1 MRICTNCGNAV
12 EDGETVCSVCNS
24 DLITETD
31 AETEKTVS
39 APDDISLTSDD
50 KVSAPLFSSAHPV
63 ELRLETP
70 ESASAPEE
78 TAVPSEG
85 DVDAPLFSSVHP
97 VELRLEM
104 PEPAEAT
111 EEAAVPS
118 ENDTNVP
125 LFSSDYPAELR
136 LELPEPAET
145 PEDTGLLSGSAM
157 EQDSGETASEITAP
171 LFSFTTATL
180 ELDLHPDQTVP
191 DTETG
196 DAEPAPEVIPAEEND
211 TAPQPEETPEPVTQE
226 TEKNSENENYKVV
239 KVKVRNDQKLK
250 NVNKE
255 RVAVVIIALLAL
267 VSVISAVF
275 MIVVPLI
282 QARRQDEAAKEAAY
296 MEYLT
301 GEWLSE
307 TFIYSGEEFPSCEV
321 LTIGKNSTFISEIW
335 TSPNDRETY
344 DPETWTVTARQT
356 GDLAIEL
363 ATSSLRVSY
372 TDSDGNVMVYRRYIL
387 KLDSSSLILR
397 EYYNEKMTDYYDVVF
412 TRKGNS

>member
-1 MRICTNCGNAV
+1 MRICTSCGNAV

-24 DLITETD
+24 DLTTETD
-31 AETEKTVS
+31 AETEKAVS

-50 KVSAPLFSSAHPV
+50 KVNAQLFSSAHPV
-63 ELRLETP
+63 ELRLET
-70 ESASAPEE
+70 
-78 TAVPSEG
+78 
-85 DVDAPLFSSVHP
+85 
-97 VELRLEM
+97 

-118 ENDTNVP
+118 ENDTDVP

-136 LELPEPAET
+136 LELPEPAVT
-145 PEDTGLLSGSAM
+145 PEDTGLMSESAM

-267 VSVISAVF
+267 MSVISAVF

>member
-1 MRICTNCGNAV
+1 MRICTSCGNAV

-24 DLITETD
+24 DLTTETD
-31 AETEKTVS
+31 AETEKAVS

-50 KVSAPLFSSAHPV
+50 KVNAQLFSSAHPV
-63 ELRLETP
+63 ELRLET
-70 ESASAPEE
+70 
-78 TAVPSEG
+78 
-85 DVDAPLFSSVHP
+85 
-97 VELRLEM
+97 

-118 ENDTNVP
+118 ENDTDVP

-136 LELPEPAET
+136 LELPEPAVT
-145 PEDTGLLSGSAM
+145 PEDTGLMSESAM

-211 TAPQPEETPEPVTQE
+211 TVPQPEETPEPVTQE

-267 VSVISAVF
+267 MSVISAVF

-321 LTIGKNSTFISEIW
+321 LTIGKNSTFTSEIW

>member
-1 MRICTNCGNAV
+1 MRICTSCGNAV

-24 DLITETD
+24 DLTTETD
-31 AETEKTVS
+31 AETEKAVS

-50 KVSAPLFSSAHPV
+50 KVNAQLFSSAHPV
-63 ELRLETP
+63 ELRLET
-70 ESASAPEE
+70 
-78 TAVPSEG
+78 
-85 DVDAPLFSSVHP
+85 
-97 VELRLEM
+97 

-118 ENDTNVP
+118 ENDTDVP

-136 LELPEPAET
+136 LELPEPAVT
-145 PEDTGLLSGSAM
+145 PEDTGLMSESAM

-321 LTIGKNSTFISEIW
+321 LTIGKNSTFTSEIW

>member
-1 MRICTNCGNAV
+1 MRICTSCGNAV

-24 DLITETD
+24 DLTTETD
-31 AETEKTVS
+31 AETEKAVS

-50 KVSAPLFSSAHPV
+50 KVNAQLFSSAHPV
-63 ELRLETP
+63 ELRLET
-70 ESASAPEE
+70 
-78 TAVPSEG
+78 
-85 DVDAPLFSSVHP
+85 
-97 VELRLEM
+97 

-118 ENDTNVP
+118 ENDTDVP
-125 LFSSDYPAELR
+125 LFSSNYPAELR
-136 LELPEPAET
+136 LELPEPAVT
-145 PEDTGLLSGSAM
+145 PEDTGLMSESAM

-267 VSVISAVF
+267 MSVISAVF

-321 LTIGKNSTFISEIW
+321 LTIGKNSTFTSEIW

>member
-1 MRICTNCGNAV
+1 MRICTSCGNAV

-24 DLITETD
+24 DLTTETD
-31 AETEKTVS
+31 AETEKAVS

-50 KVSAPLFSSAHPV
+50 KVNAQLFSSAHPV
-63 ELRLETP
+63 ELRLET
-70 ESASAPEE
+70 
-78 TAVPSEG
+78 
-85 DVDAPLFSSVHP
+85 
-97 VELRLEM
+97 

-118 ENDTNVP
+118 ENDTDVP

-136 LELPEPAET
+136 LELPEPAVT
-145 PEDTGLLSGSAM
+145 PEDTGLMSESAM

-267 VSVISAVF
+267 MSVISAVF

-321 LTIGKNSTFISEIW
+321 LTIGKNSTFTSEIW

>member
-1 MRICTNCGNAV
+1 MRICTSCGNAV
-12 EDGETVCSVCNS
+12 EDGETVCSICNS
-24 DLITETD
+24 DMITETD

-39 APDDISLTSDD
+39 APDGIFLTSDD

-70 ESASAPEE
+70 K
-78 TAVPSEG
+78 
-85 DVDAPLFSSVHP
+85 
-97 VELRLEM
+97 
-104 PEPAEAT
+104 PAEVT

-118 ENDTNVP
+118 ENDTDVP

-145 PEDTGLLSGSAM
+145 PEDTGLLSESAM

-191 DTETG
+191 DIETG
-196 DAEPAPEVIPAEEND
+196 DAEPTPEVIPAEEND

>member
-1 MRICTNCGNAV
+1 MRICTSCGNAV

-24 DLITETD
+24 DLTTETD
-31 AETEKTVS
+31 AETEKAVS

-50 KVSAPLFSSAHPV
+50 KVNAQLFSSAHPV
-63 ELRLETP
+63 ELRLET
-70 ESASAPEE
+70 
-78 TAVPSEG
+78 
-85 DVDAPLFSSVHP
+85 
-97 VELRLEM
+97 

-118 ENDTNVP
+118 ENDTDVP

-136 LELPEPAET
+136 LELPEPAVT
-145 PEDTGLLSGSAM
+145 PEDTGLMSESAM

>member
-1 MRICTNCGNAV
+1 MRICTSCGNAV

-24 DLITETD
+24 DLTTETD
-31 AETEKTVS
+31 AETEKAVS

-50 KVSAPLFSSAHPV
+50 KVNAQLFSSAHPV
-63 ELRLETP
+63 ELRLET
-70 ESASAPEE
+70 
-78 TAVPSEG
+78 
-85 DVDAPLFSSVHP
+85 
-97 VELRLEM
+97 

-118 ENDTNVP
+118 ENDTDVP

-136 LELPEPAET
+136 LELPEPAVT
-145 PEDTGLLSGSAM
+145 PEDTGLMSESAM

-282 QARRQDEAAKEAAY
+282 QARRQDEAAKEA
-296 MEYLT
+296 
-301 GEWLSE
+301 
-307 TFIYSGEEFPSCEV
+307 V
-321 LTIGKNSTFISEIW
+321 
-335 TSPNDRETY
+335 D
-344 DPETWTVTARQT
+344 
-356 GDLAIEL
+356 
-363 ATSSLRVSY
+363 
-372 TDSDGNVMVYRRYIL
+372 
-387 KLDSSSLILR
+387 
-397 EYYNEKMTDYYDVVF
+397 NE
-412 TRKGNS
+412 